1 MSISNP
7 QPAAG
12 NVEAG
17 HGEYPVIGIVS
28 PPCQHGFGTR
38 VYVVQTSGI
47 RRASSSPE
55 VIEITKS
62 DFRVMRLISPP
73 RSHQSSILVEF
84 LDHQRQVYL
93 STAWHRIK
101 R

>member
-1 MSISNP
+1 MRISNP

-17 HGEYPVIGIVS
+17 HGEYPIIGIVS
-28 PPCQHGFGTR
+28 PPCQHWFGTR

-55 VIEITKS
+55 VIEIT
-62 DFRVMRLISPP
+62 PA
-73 RSHQSSILVEF
+73 ILHSRFVIKPEYVHRNINSETIINDILEKAKNIF
-84 LDHQRQVYL
+84 NDDH
-93 STAWHRIK
+93 K
-101 R
+101 M